1 MPRLSVVIPAYN
13 EEHRLAGTL
22 RACLVYLRRQAY
34 ESEVIVVDDGSA
46 DRTVEIAESFQSD
59 DLVLRVLRQPK
70 NLGKGAAVRRGCQA
84 AVGDLVMFMDAD
96 HSTRIDEIER
106 FMPLFDDGYE
116 VVAGVR
122 TFQEGESRLRRIVG
136 LGFLIFAHLFVF
148 GKAVVDS
155 QRMLGRASGKGSASS
170 GRSNRCPQRA

>member
-1 MPRLSVVIPAYN
+1 
-13 EEHRLAGTL
+13 
-22 RACLVYLRRQAY
+22 
-34 ESEVIVVDDGSA
+34 
-46 DRTVEIAESFQSD
+46 
-59 DLVLRVLRQPK
+59 
-70 NLGKGAAVRRGCQA
+70 
-84 AVGDLVMFMDAD
+84 
-96 HSTRIDEIER
+96 
-106 FMPLFDDGYE
+106 MPLFDDGYE
-116 VVAGVR
+116 AVAGVR